1 MTHVTAVDYVGI
13 SVRDLE
19 AAKRWYAMVL
29 GFDSDYAWG
38 EFGAEFQVGG
48 TTVALMQMDK
58 IGSEHTP
65 NATALALRVD
75 DVAVER
81 ARLEGEGVTFLDQFD
96 SGVCHQAVFRDPD
109 GNVLVLHHRYAPR

>member
-1 MTHVTAVDYVGI
+1 MANVTAVDFVGI

-48 TTVALMQMDK
+48 TTIGLMQMDK
-58 IGSEHTP
+58 IGNEHTP
-65 NATALALRVD
+65 NATPLALHVD